1 MQPRRE
7 DISRETFR
15 YATNSIVIFLET
27 RRHKWMF
34 QQDHILCVQKE
45 GKEESRFQSV
55 ISFDS
60 EGSEAKRFFEREIAF
75 SHYSGKQQ
83 ERGPYLFVSVAK
95 GSIPLNAILF
105 LGRYEFPTMMP
116 SRSRRRYA

>member
-15 YATNSIVIFLET
+15 YATNSITIFLEKSS
-27 RRHKWMF
+27 HKWTF

-45 GKEESRFQSV
+45 GKEGSRFQSV
-55 ISFDS
+55 ISFDY

-75 SHYSGKQQ
+75 SHYSGKKQ
-83 ERGPYLFVSVAK
+83 ERGPDLFVPVAK
-95 GSIPLNAILF
+95 GTILLNAILF
-105 LGRYEFPTMMP
+105 LGRYEFPTMIP